1 MPESTS
7 GKEKISGIIE
17 NITYK
22 NEQNAYTVA
31 TVKCG
36 KEKITAVGFM
46 PFAADGDKV
55 NLFGHFTV
63 HHSYGEQFAVDNF
76 ERAVPESSAAIL
88 RYLSSGAIKG
98 IGPGTASK
106 IVEKFKDKT
115 LQVLENS
122 PEDLSSIRGISL
134 EKAYGF
140 SEEYKK
146 QYGVQELVLL
156 LSPYGIGIE
165 KCARIFKRLGKDA
178 AEKIKNNPYVL
189 CSDYFSVSFEK
200 AEAVSSDLNL
210 PQDSCDRVCAGIIY
224 VLKRN
229 LMNGHTCLP
238 ADKLCAASKR
248 LLGLDD
254 KKISDSLNLL
264 KEQLALLSCIKDG
277 QEFIALPEQFYAE
290 QYISARMK
298 AVKQNLDKSVIIDD
312 LEIDYVENKVGIKF
326 ESMQRLAIK
335 QTFESGILILTG
347 GPGTGKTTTLNAI
360 IQLFENRDISI
371 ALAAP
376 TGRAAKRMSE
386 LTGREAK
393 TIHRLLEVEWGAD
406 DEQHFARNEKN
417 PLDCDVIIIDEASM
431 IDSLLFSALLKALKL
446 KCRMVIVG
454 DADQLPSVSA
464 GNVLNDLLMSGRFA
478 SIKLNKVFRQ
488 AQKSLIV
495 TNAHAIINNGN
506 PDLSS
511 KNGDF
516 FFLERGSENSVCNTV
531 LELADLRLPKAYG
544 FDPVKDIQILCPSR
558 MLDCGCVNLNN
569 LLQGVLNPEDRH
581 KSQLSYKGVYFRT
594 GDKVMQIKNNYDIIW
609 KKQDNETGSGVFN
622 GDIGLIT
629 DVDVRAGIITVLFD
643 DRTVTYFKE
652 QLDEIELAYA
662 VTVHKSQGSEFD
674 CVILPLFDI
683 PEKLKY
689 RNLLYTAITRAK
701 KLLVIVGK
709 KQIFIQMAENNRK
722 TLRYT
727 LLKDLLCDE

>member
-1 MPESTS
+1 
-7 GKEKISGIIE
+7 
-17 NITYK
+17 
-22 NEQNAYTVA
+22 
-31 TVKCG
+31 
-36 KEKITAVGFM
+36 
-46 PFAADGDKV
+46 
-55 NLFGHFTV
+55 
-63 HHSYGEQFAVDNF
+63 
-76 ERAVPESSAAIL
+76 
-88 RYLSSGAIKG
+88 
-98 IGPGTASK
+98 
-106 IVEKFKDKT
+106 
-115 LQVLENS
+115 
-122 PEDLSSIRGISL
+122 
-134 EKAYGF
+134 
-140 SEEYKK
+140 
-146 QYGVQELVLL
+146 
-156 LSPYGIGIE
+156 
-165 KCARIFKRLGKDA
+165 
-178 AEKIKNNPYVL
+178 
-189 CSDYFSVSFEK
+189 
-200 AEAVSSDLNL
+200 
-210 PQDSCDRVCAGIIY
+210 
-224 VLKRN
+224 
-229 LMNGHTCLP
+229 
-238 ADKLCAASKR
+238 
-248 LLGLDD
+248 
-254 KKISDSLNLL
+254 
-264 KEQLALLSCIKDG
+264 
-277 QEFIALPEQFYAE
+277 
-290 QYISARMK
+290 
-298 AVKQNLDKSVIIDD
+298 
-312 LEIDYVENKVGIKF
+312 
-326 ESMQRLAIK
+326 
-335 QTFESGILILTG
+335 
-347 GPGTGKTTTLNAI
+347 
-360 IQLFENRDISI
+360 
-371 ALAAP
+371 
-376 TGRAAKRMSE
+376 
-386 LTGREAK
+386 
-393 TIHRLLEVEWGAD
+393 
-406 DEQHFARNEKN
+406 
-417 PLDCDVIIIDEASM
+417 
-431 IDSLLFSALLKALKL
+431 
-446 KCRMVIVG
+446 MVIVG

-544 FDPVKDIQILCPSR
+544 FDPIKDIQILCPSR

-581 KSQLSYKGVYFRT
+581 KSQLSYKGIYFRT